1 VSVKPAQVRTACLSA
16 KLPLDEQLIS
26 LSRRAVSHSFLTN
39 AASHNSYLLLLNYL
53 QVFSEEWFGK
63 PSPEL
68 RILDW
73 GCGKG
78 FCSYLLKKQGFEVL
92 SCDIE
97 RNADDS
103 AFGQETPIID
113 AEKIN
118 VIPLRDSVALP
129 FDGHSFDIVLSMGV
143 LEHVQND
150 LESLNEIRR
159 ILKPNGLFFC
169 FFLPF
174 VGSWTQ
180 YVVRSRGDN
189 YHDRLYTKRGVRDL
203 LNRSGFKLIDIWH
216 RQLFPKN
223 SVHYPAYHFFE
234 AVDQTIVRFTPLR
247 LLTTNIEFVA
257 TPDQRA

>member
-1 VSVKPAQVRTACLSA
+1 M
-16 KLPLDEQLIS
+16 
-26 LSRRAVSHSFLTN
+26 SHSFLTN
-39 AASHNSYLLLLNYL
+39 PASHNSYLLLLNYL
-53 QVFSEEWFGK
+53 QVFSEKRFGK
-63 PSPEL
+63 PSRQL
-68 RILDW
+68 TILDW

-78 FCSYLLKKQGFEVL
+78 FCSYLLKKQGFEVV

-129 FDGHSFDIVLSMGV
+129 FADHSFDIVLSMGV
-143 LEHVQND
+143 LEHVHDD
-150 LESLNEIRR
+150 LGSLNEIRR

-180 YVVRSRGDN
+180 YVMRWRGDN
-189 YHDRLYTKRGVRDL
+189 YHDRLYTKRRVRDL
-203 LNRSGFKLIDIWH
+203 LKHSGFELIDIWH

-223 SVHYPAYHFFE
+223 SVYYPAYHFFE
-234 AVDQTIVRFTPLR
+234 TIDQAIVRFTPLR

-257 TPDQRA
+257 APA